1 MGLSEPEG
9 LAKCYPLLLPVPNRN
24 HFGSRLNAQCSFIII
39 YAVVY
44 QRSATCRNRFSFES
58 ISATG
63 TVSQH
68 SIILMRCQ
76 FVNVNSCTGALLL
89 CTIQCFC
96 VPYYM
101 LNIAIRARRGLHG
114 TTNSELEHCCNV
126 QRRTW
131 LPPDETLL
139 SMSRR
144 QLLLHGHQCRRL
156 SSHQRSPQQRISVFA
171 RCSVDQSA
179 YAHSLSASTTIDY
192 VDHRQSR
199 GMSGCFDASYHC
211 PIGHYRWNSA
221 TIEIKRCSIVF
232 SSIKLTTETIQLVQQ
247 V

>member
-1 MGLSEPEG
+1 M
-9 LAKCYPLLLPVPNRN
+9 
-24 HFGSRLNAQCSFIII
+24 
-39 YAVVY
+39 
-44 QRSATCRNRFSFES
+44 
-58 ISATG
+58 
-63 TVSQH
+63 
-68 SIILMRCQ
+68 
-76 FVNVNSCTGALLL
+76 L

-144 QLLLHGHQCRRL
+144 QLLLHCHQCRRL

-171 RCSVDQSA
+171 RCAVDQSA

-199 GMSGCFDASYHC
+199 GMSGCFDAPYHC

-221 TIEIKRCSIVF
+221 TIETKRCSTVF
-232 SSIKLTTETIQLVQQ
+232 GSIKLTTETIQLVQQ
-247 V
+247 MQITLITNHGSNAPIHALNSCAFLTREACTNRHSRWIR

>member
-1 MGLSEPEG
+1 MGLSHPEG
-9 LAKCYPLLLPVPNRN
+9 LAKPYPLLLPVSNRN

-131 LPPDETLL
+131 LPPDENLL
-139 SMSRR
+139 AMHVGNYYCTVINAEDCQVINDRLNREFPFLPGVLLTNPRMRIHCRHRPQSTMSTIDSLVECRDASTHHTIA
-144 QLLLHGHQCRRL
+144 QLDIIGGTVQQSKQNVVAL
-156 SSHQRSPQQRISVFA
+156 SS
-171 RCSVDQSA
+171 
-179 YAHSLSASTTIDY
+179 
-192 VDHRQSR
+192 
-199 GMSGCFDASYHC
+199 
-211 PIGHYRWNSA
+211 
-221 TIEIKRCSIVF
+221 
-232 SSIKLTTETIQLVQQ
+232 VQ
-247 V
+247 